1 MKICN
6 LFVVM
11 GNTSEL
17 SFLENSNVVNTVA
30 ENFSANADFFLR
42 QGKKLKVF
50 QKLDTNIV
58 YFADL
63 SFGLQ
68 QLVCIHTYQEQARM
82 KEALFQTEA
91 LEYYRRISICCQ
103 NTFSLCF
110 SDQLLKKGYTISLI
124 NHVRNL

>member
-1 MKICN
+1 MSGI
-6 LFVVM
+6 
-11 GNTSEL
+11 
-17 SFLENSNVVNTVA
+17 A

-68 QLVCIHTYQEQARM
+68 QLVCIHTYQETRM
-82 KEALFQTEA
+82 KEAFFQTEA
-91 LEYYRRISICCQ
+91 
-103 NTFSLCF
+103 
-110 SDQLLKKGYTISLI
+110 
-124 NHVRNL
+124 

>member
-1 MKICN
+1 M
-6 LFVVM
+6 
-11 GNTSEL
+11 
-17 SFLENSNVVNTVA
+17 
-30 ENFSANADFFLR
+30 
-42 QGKKLKVF
+42 KVF

-103 NTFSLCF
+103 NTFSANVLG
-110 SDQLLKKGYTISLI
+110 DQLLKRGCTISLI